1 MFPREIVYR
10 VMIKSDFKQVI
21 LSTNMII
28 SLGVIFVIIEIAQRP
43 QREAKVIP
51 PRLNL
56 VPINRHTA
64 GCIQVYI
71 FRSRAAILTF
81 PDVLVSLGSGRLERL
96 RQCWQGS
103 NIGTYLLGS
112 RSICMIIYVIF

>member
-1 MFPREIVYR
+1 MFPREILYR
-10 VMIKSDFKQVI
+10 VMIKSGFNQVI
-21 LSTNMII
+21 PSTNMII
-28 SLGVIFVIIEIAQRP
+28 SLGIIFVIRELAQRP
-43 QREAKVIP
+43 QLEAKVTP

-96 RQCWQGS
+96 RQCWQGI

-112 RSICMIIYVIF
+112 LSICMIIYVIF